1 MTIQDNTLSLS
12 YCSVEKCNKEVK
24 KRRTIRDEWLK
35 KSRINYDNYIN
46 KYITKKEF
54 NKIKTELNDNYYN
67 SNEINDIHKCEL
79 AKCSKFVKKK
89 LDYIAAKINYVAKD
103 KTYTLDDYIR
113 ILKLSTKITPDIS
126 FDLSKCS
133 KETENNRTNSSLYLK
148 NLNKYYDLYINK
160 KINYDV
166 FSEKI
171 NKIVHDYYN
180 SNQVKSLFKCELDNY
195 YSNIKKKLDYMAVY
209 IHYDIKDKYSLDDY
223 ILILTISEK
232 ILNYCFF

>member
-1 MTIQDNTLSLS
+1 MTIQDNALSLIT
-12 YCSVEKCNKEVK
+12 CSVEKCNKEVK
-24 KRRTIRDEWLK
+24 NRRTIRDEWLK

-46 KYITKKEF
+46 KNITKKEF
-54 NKIKTELNDNYYN
+54 IKIKTELNDYYYK

-79 AKCSKFVKKK
+79 TKCSKLVKKK
-89 LDYIAAKINYVAKD
+89 LDYIAAKINYVSK
-103 KTYTLDDYIR
+103 KEYTLDDYIR
-113 ILKLSTKITPDIS
+113 ILKLSTKITPDNT
-126 FDLSKCS
+126 FDLIKCS
-133 KETENNRTNSSLYLK
+133 KETENNRANSSLYLK

-223 ILILTISEK
+223 INILTISDK
-232 ILNYCFF
+232 ILNYCFL

>member
-1 MTIQDNTLSLS
+1 MTIQDNTLSLIT
-12 YCSVEKCNKEVK
+12 CSVEKCNKEVK
-24 KRRTIRDEWLK
+24 KRKTIRDEWLK

-103 KTYTLDDYIR
+103 DEYTLDDYIR

-126 FDLSKCS
+126 FDLRKCS
-133 KETENNRTNSSLYLK
+133 KETENNRANSSLYLK

-223 ILILTISEK
+223 IKILTISEK
-232 ILNYCFF
+232 ILNYCFL

>member
-1 MTIQDNTLSLS
+1 M
-12 YCSVEKCNKEVK
+12 
-24 KRRTIRDEWLK
+24 
-35 KSRINYDNYIN
+35 
-46 KYITKKEF
+46 
-54 NKIKTELNDNYYN
+54 
-67 SNEINDIHKCEL
+67 
-79 AKCSKFVKKK
+79 
-89 LDYIAAKINYVAKD
+89 DYIAAKINYVAKD
-103 KTYTLDDYIR
+103 KKYTLDDYIR

-133 KETENNRTNSSLYLK
+133 KETENNRANSSLYLK

-180 SNQVKSLFKCELDNY
+180 SNQVKALFKCELDNY

-223 ILILTISEK
+223 IKILTISEK
-232 ILNYCFF
+232 ILNYCFL